1 MKVSERLRANDTDNM
16 ATVDIQVK
24 VCFPN
29 DWLTKRE
36 SMRVR
41 YAIQEQLADFVKAIP
56 FTNFGVASLRFRK

>member
-1 MKVSERLRANDTDNM
+1 MKVSERLRANDADNR

-36 SMRVR
+36 SLKVR
-41 YAIQEQLADFVKAIP
+41 YAIQEQLAALVKAIP
-56 FTNFGVASLRFRK
+56 FTNFGVASLRF

>member
-1 MKVSERLRANDTDNM
+1 MKVSERLYANDTDNM

-41 YAIQEQLADFVKAIP
+41 YAIQEQLAGFVKAIP
-56 FTNFGVASLRFRK
+56 FTYFGIGSLRFRK